1 MGISVN
7 PYLMILVFVC
17 FLILLVCL
25 NQWLYK
31 PVFEFMDKR
40 DEHIKKDLQDTQN
53 NAQDILTI
61 EEEINAIISK
71 AQQEAKDI
79 IEQANI
85 EEKDLFESAIQQKKA
100 ELDDRFMKF
109 REQSKN
115 DQKELRTELLTH
127 IDEYKQ
133 AIAHKLKIL

>member
-1 MGISVN
+1 M
-7 PYLMILVFVC
+7 
-17 FLILLVCL
+17 
-25 NQWLYK
+25 
-31 PVFEFMDKR
+31 FEFMDKR

-79 IEQANI
+79 IEQTNI
-85 EEKDLFESAIQQKKA
+85 EEKDLFEAAIQQKKA
-100 ELDDRFMKF
+100 ELDDRLMKF

-115 DQKELRTELLTH
+115 EQKELRTELLTH